1 MTPDGTSY
9 PSPSQAEKMTRRSV
23 LMSAAGLSVA
33 ALFPAQAQAAFAI
46 PEVAPLD
53 KTDYA
58 VARRH
63 FRTDLLRKGPAPED
77 ALPLG
82 TPPGA
87 ERVYYNGGPD
97 GSIPLIA
104 WVSQYTPSSKPRPAV
119 LFLHG
124 GNATGAGH
132 WELMKPYADAGFVVM
147 LPSLRGENGQA
158 GAFSGFYDEVDDV
171 LAAAQYLEQLPGVDK
186 KHVFLAGHSIGG
198 SLSLLTAMSRKFRA
212 VVPISANPDAWRFF
226 DRYKQ
231 DIRFNQDDPKEFLMR
246 SAICFAP
253 SLKCPTLL
261 LRGTEES
268 HFTAR
273 HTLLVSRVK
282 HAGISIQ
289 ERHIPGNHN
298 GSLPGAI
305 AESIRFFHQ
314 VAV

>member
-1 MTPDGTSY
+1 MISDVTPQTS
-9 PSPSQAEKMTRRSV
+9 ATETGGMTRRAL
-23 LMSAAGLSVA
+23 LMSAAGLSAA
-33 ALFPAQAQAAFAI
+33 ALLPAPAQAAFAI
-46 PEVAPLD
+46 PDVAPLD

-63 FRTDLLRKGPAPED
+63 FQTDLLRKGPAPEESQ
-77 ALPLG
+77 PLG

-87 ERVYYNGGPD
+87 DRVYYNGGPN

-104 WVSQYTPSSKPRPAV
+104 WVSQYTPSSKLRPAV

-124 GNATGAGH
+124 GNATGPGH

-147 LPSLRGENGQA
+147 LPSLRGENGQS
-158 GAFSGFYDEVDDV
+158 GDFSGFYDEVDDT
-171 LAAAQYLEQLPGVDK
+171 LAAAHYLEQLPGIDRK
-186 KHVFLAGHSIGG
+186 RVFLAGHSIGG

-231 DIRFNQDDPKEFLMR
+231 DIRFNQNDPKEFLMR

-261 LRGTEES
+261 MRGTEES
-268 HFTAR
+268 HFTER